1 VSTLAQIAIYAAIL
15 LSAASLGACAGSSDP
30 NQAVVRVG
38 DQPIT
43 KSTLAHW
50 TSVLKGAAW
59 ANPAPIKERALTR
72 QALLLLIAFR
82 WLIGEA
88 ARRGISISEFQSRQ
102 QIDVMLKR
110 TFPGSIP
117 ELRQFLKP
125 TGETAEDLKLQ
136 ARAQLAK
143 AKLRATAI
151 TGLPAPIKAQ
161 IAAYY
166 AQHKTSFVVPEH
178 REARF
183 ANTKSRAATLKL
195 KREVQA
201 GKSLT
206 SPAQRKVGELFTG
219 ATVPPQNEYEAAIDS
234 AKPHTVAGPFKI
246 GNDYWLYEVVEVT
259 PARQKTLAEVS
270 TAVAHKLISER
281 RHKAEAAFV
290 KEWTAHW
297 SAQTDCSSAYVVQGC
312 KQRPGSVSGA
322 QGLPSV

>member
-1 VSTLAQIAIYAAIL
+1 VRALGQIATCAAIL
-15 LSAASLGACAGSSDP
+15 LATMSLGACGGSSDP
-30 NQAVVRVG
+30 SQAVARVG
-38 DQPIT
+38 NQPIT

-50 TSVLKGAAW
+50 TAILRGAAW
-59 ANPAPIKERALTR
+59 ATPGRVEEHALAR
-72 QALLLLIAFR
+72 KVLSLLIAFQ

-88 ARRGISISEFQSRQ
+88 ARRGISITEFQSRQ
-102 QIDVMLKR
+102 RIDVILGR
-110 TFPGSIP
+110 TFPGAIP

-136 ARAQLAK
+136 ARAQLAE
-143 AKLRATAI
+143 ARLRAMAI
-151 TGLPAPIKAQ
+151 AGVPAPTEQQ

-183 ANTKSRAATLKL
+183 ANTKSRAATLKM
-195 KREVQA
+195 KREVEA

-219 ATVPPQNEYEAAIDS
+219 ATVPPQNEYETAIDS

-246 GNDYWLYEVVEVT
+246 GNDYWLYEVVKVT

-270 TAVAHKLISER
+270 TAIAHKLTSEH
-281 RHKAEAAFV
+281 RHEAEAAFV
-290 KEWTAHW
+290 KGW
-297 SAQTDCSSAYVVQGC
+297 SAYWSPRTDCSSGYVVPGC
-312 KQRPGSVSGA
+312 KPQHSSVGGV